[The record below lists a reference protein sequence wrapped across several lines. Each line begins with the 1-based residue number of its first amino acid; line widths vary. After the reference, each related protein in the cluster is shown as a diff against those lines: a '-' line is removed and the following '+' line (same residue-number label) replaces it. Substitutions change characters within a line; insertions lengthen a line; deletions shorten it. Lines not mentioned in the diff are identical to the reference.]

1 MALSGAGLR
10 KRVTNAPN
18 HVMLFLL
25 MLLIFTIKN
34 NMEKYFLRIMALLL
48 VMITASGCELIGD
61 IFQAGMAL
69 GIILVLLI
77 IALII
82 WVIRRFKR

>member
-1 MALSGAGLR
+1 
-10 KRVTNAPN
+10 
-18 HVMLFLL
+18 
-25 MLLIFTIKN
+25 MLLTFTIKN
-34 NMEKYFLRIMALLL
+34 NMEKYFLRIMVLLL

-69 GIILVLLI
+69 GIILVLVI

-82 WVIRRFKR
+82 WVISRFRR